1 VVAMTPPTTVAP
13 GECGQRHCL
22 PAGMAPS
29 IRAMTSPPRVRP
41 ARIDDLAALHALDE
55 WPSAAAWQ
63 RLIGNSEVVVLD
75 VGGTVVGLAH
85 YAVLWTTVPFLSMI
99 VLHPG
104 HRGRGYS
111 RMLLDYLGEQLRA
124 QGYVA
129 LLSSSQT
136 DEPEPQAWHR
146 HLGFTSGGIIENI
159 ADDGIGEVVFR
170 LEL

>member
-1 VVAMTPPTTVAP
+1 MHCLLAGMAVTVAP
-13 GECGQRHCL
+13 
-22 PAGMAPS
+22 
-29 IRAMTSPPRVRP
+29 MTSAPRVRL
-41 ARIDDLAALHALDE
+41 AGTDDICALRTLDG
-55 WPSAAAWQ
+55 WPSLGAWR
-63 RLIGNSEVVVLD
+63 RLIGNAEVVVLE
-75 VGGTVVGLAH
+75 VEGTVVGMAH

-99 VLHPG
+99 VLHPD

-111 RMLLDYLGEQLRA
+111 RMLLDYLGERLRA

-146 HLGFTSGGIIENI
+146 HLGFASGGIIENI
-159 ADDGIGEVVFR
+159 ADEGIGEVVFR